1 MVAVKRTET
10 EMDEFATQ
18 VILYIGGG

>member
-1 MVAVKRTET
+1 VAVKRTET
-10 EMDEFATQ
+10 EMNEFATQ